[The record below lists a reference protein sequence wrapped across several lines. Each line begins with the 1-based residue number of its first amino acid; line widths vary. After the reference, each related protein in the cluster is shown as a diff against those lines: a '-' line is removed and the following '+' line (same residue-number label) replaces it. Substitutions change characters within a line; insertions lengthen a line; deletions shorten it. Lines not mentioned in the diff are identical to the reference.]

1 MSDTR
6 FESCI
11 KCTVCTTA
19 CPVSRVNPSYPGPK
33 QAGPDGERLRL
44 KDGALYDDA
53 LKYCINCKRCEVA
66 CPSDVKI
73 GDIIQR
79 ARAKY
84 DTTRPSLRNFV
95 LSHTDLMGSVSTP
108 FAPIVNT
115 ATSLKPVRQLLDYAL
130 KIDHRR
136 TLPKYSFGTFRRW
149 YRSIAAQQAQ
159 YQDQVAFFHGCFVN
173 YNHPQLGK
181 DLIKVL
187 NAMGTGVQLLSKE
200 KCCGVPLIAN
210 GFTDKAR
217 KQAVSNVASLRE
229 AIDGKGIPVI
239 ATSSTCTFA
248 LRDEYPEVLDVDN
261 SGLREHI
268 ELATRWLWRKLD
280 EGKTLPLKTLPLKV
294 VYHTPCH
301 MEKMGW
307 TLYTLELLRQ
317 IPGLEIH
324 AVLWHCRNLRL

>member
-1 MSDTR
+1 M
-6 FESCI
+6 
-11 KCTVCTTA
+11 
-19 CPVSRVNPSYPGPK
+19 
-33 QAGPDGERLRL
+33 
-44 KDGALYDDA
+44 
-53 LKYCINCKRCEVA
+53 
-66 CPSDVKI
+66 
-73 GDIIQR
+73 
-79 ARAKY
+79 
-84 DTTRPSLRNFV
+84 
-95 LSHTDLMGSVSTP
+95 
-108 FAPIVNT
+108 
-115 ATSLKPVRQLLDYAL
+115 
-130 KIDHRR
+130 
-136 TLPKYSFGTFRRW
+136 
-149 YRSIAAQQAQ
+149 
-159 YQDQVAFFHGCFVN
+159 N
-173 YNHPQLGK
+173 YNHPQLGR

-317 IPGLEIH
+317 IRG
-324 AVLWHCRNLRL
+324 WS

>member
-19 CPVSRVNPSYPGPK
+19 CPVSRVNPSYPCPK

-108 FAPIVNT
+108 VRADRQYRHLAEARASAARLRVKNRSSPDAAKILLWYLPPLVPQRCRT
-115 ATSLKPVRQLLDYAL
+115 AGAVSGSGRL
-130 KIDHRR
+130 
-136 TLPKYSFGTFRRW
+136 
-149 YRSIAAQQAQ
+149 
-159 YQDQVAFFHGCFVN
+159 FHGCFVN

-229 AIDGKGIPVI
+229 AIDGKGIPVL

-261 SGLREHI
+261 TGLREHI

-280 EGKTLPLKTLPLKV
+280 GGQTLPLKTLPLKV

-317 IPGLEIH
+317 IL
-324 AVLWHCRNLRL
+324 VWN

>member
-1 MSDTR
+1 MNDTS
-6 FESCI
+6 FENCI

-19 CPVSRVNPSYPGPK
+19 CPVSRVNPGYPGPK

-44 KDGALYDDA
+44 KDGALYDEA

-115 ATSLKPVRQLLDYAL
+115 ATSLKPVRQLLDAAL
-130 KIDHRR
+130 KSIIAARYR
-136 TLPKYSFGTFRRW
+136 NTPSARSVAGIAAWRLSK
-149 YRSIAAQQAQ
+149 RSIKTE
-159 YQDQVAFFHGCFVN
+159 VAFFHGCFVN

-187 NAMGTGVQLLSKE
+187 NAMDTGVQLLSKE

-217 KQAVSNVASLRE
+217 KQAITNVESIRE
-229 AIDGKGIPVI
+229 AVGVKGIPVI

-248 LRDEYPEVLDVDN
+248 LRDEYPEVLNVDN
-261 SGLREHI
+261 KGLRDHI

-280 EGKTLPLKTLPLKV
+280 EGKTLPLKPLPLKV

-307 TLYTLELLRQ
+307 TLYTWSCCVKSR
-317 IPGLEIH
+317 GLS
-324 AVLWHCRNLRL
+324 

>member
-1 MSDTR
+1 M
-6 FESCI
+6 
-11 KCTVCTTA
+11 
-19 CPVSRVNPSYPGPK
+19 
-33 QAGPDGERLRL
+33 
-44 KDGALYDDA
+44 
-53 LKYCINCKRCEVA
+53 
-66 CPSDVKI
+66 
-73 GDIIQR
+73 
-79 ARAKY
+79 
-84 DTTRPSLRNFV
+84 
-95 LSHTDLMGSVSTP
+95 P

-115 ATSLKPVRQLLDYAL
+115 ATSLKPVRQLLDAAL

-149 YRSIAAQQAQ
+149 YRSVAAQQAQ
-159 YQDQVAFFHGCFVN
+159 YKDQVAFFHGCFVN

-217 KQAVSNVASLRE
+217 KQAITNVESIRE
-229 AIDGKGIPVI
+229 AVGVKGIPVI

-248 LRDEYPEVLDVDN
+248 LRDEYPEVLNVDN
-261 SGLREHI
+261 KGLRDHI

-280 EGKTLPLKTLPLKV
+280 EGKTLPLKPLPLKV

-307 TLYTLELLRQ
+307 TLYTLELLRK
-317 IPGLEIH
+317 IPGLELT
-324 AVLWHCRNLRL
+324 VLDSQCCGIAGTYGFKKENYPTSQAIGAPLFRQIEESGADLVVTDCETCKWQIEMSTSLRCEHPITLLAQALA